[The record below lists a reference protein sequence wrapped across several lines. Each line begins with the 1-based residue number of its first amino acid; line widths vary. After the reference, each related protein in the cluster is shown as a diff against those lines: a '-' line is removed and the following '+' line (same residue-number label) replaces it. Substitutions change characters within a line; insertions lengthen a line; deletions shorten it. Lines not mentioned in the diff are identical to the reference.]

1 MDERNPTPKA
11 EDEQDTK
18 LEDLEV
24 ADDEQGQVAGGAAKR
39 ADGDGGYTGGF
50 NGDGG

>member
-1 MDERNPTPKA
+1 MDERNPTPKT
-11 EDEQDTK
+11 EDEPDTK

-24 ADDEQGQVAGGAAKR
+24 ADDEQGQVAGGAAKGNN
-39 ADGDGGYTGGF
+39 GDGGYTGGM